1 TAQAPS
7 PRREVGHR
15 AGYAGSSPMADDQLA
30 SRHQR
35 APLSALRR
43 CPCSGCR
50 RSTPAHPRYGRTAST
65 RRGGLGDR
73 RAPLDCRAQI
83 LSLQPSRRHA
93 AQAACRCDQ
102 GTLDM
107 RTGPSTNEG
116 GTGPRP
122 LRGALMGGSAPARA
136 DDDNPPLLPTPPP
149 PKKSKRKKK
158 NPPPPRHNQAS
169 PQSGTPSFQPSHS
182 PHLPG
187 APTAADPYQLKIC
200 QSSAREWTHKCVAKR
215 G

>member
-1 TAQAPS
+1 
-7 PRREVGHR
+7 
-15 AGYAGSSPMADDQLA
+15 MADDQLA

-93 AQAACRCDQ
+93 AQAARRCDQ

-107 RTGPSTNEG
+107 RTGASANEG
-116 GTGPRP
+116 GAGPRP
-122 LRGALMGGSAPARA
+122 LRGALIGGSAPARA
-136 DDDNPPLLPTPPP
+136 DDDDRLRLPAIPPP
-149 PKKSKRKKK
+149 QQSEREKKKS
-158 NPPPPRHNQAS
+158 PDPRHNQAS

-182 PHLPG
+182 PTRCPHCRKSLSIKNLP
-187 APTAADPYQLKIC
+187 K
-200 QSSAREWTHKCVAKR
+200 
-215 G
+215 